1 MQRHARRKADK
12 GNEVF
17 HDRQSANGLSKKPR
31 CPIRRTED
39 QLGKTLPTMESL
51 MLLNDPQA
59 DVLLDAATK
68 GIPIGPSPLRLRDVA
83 AQGWNVLAGDCP
95 LPLAVIRTD
104 IMAANSAWMMAFA
117 SRHGLLLA
125 PHGKTTMAPA
135 LFAQQLADGAWAIT
149 VATSQQM
156 QVCLRAGIRRI
167 ILANQPMGKAVD
179 ACFAALAA
187 HADLELY
194 VLADSLEGVDLLANA
209 PRSAS
214 APALRVLV
222 EVGAA
227 GARTGC
233 RDVASAL
240 AVATAIDATPG
251 LTLAGVEA
259 FEGVLPDTAAVSI
272 FMQRVVETAIAIDSA
287 GLFSDVVMLS
297 AGGSAF
303 FDLVALGFQSVQ
315 LSRPLRRVL
324 RSGCYL
330 THDEFGLAK
339 EQVRM
344 LRERRVDLPEG
355 SLRAALEVWS
365 YVQSRPDP
373 DKAILTVGKR
383 DIGYDTGWPQPVAW
397 YRPGVMQGP
406 VPMPAGCTITG
417 LNDQH
422 AHMSLPPAATLA
434 VGDMVAIGI
443 AHPCTTFERWKVL
456 MLVDAQL
463 NVVGAIRTFF

>member
-1 MQRHARRKADK
+1 
-12 GNEVF
+12 
-17 HDRQSANGLSKKPR
+17 
-31 CPIRRTED
+31 
-39 QLGKTLPTMESL
+39 
-51 MLLNDPQA
+51 MLLNDPEA

-68 GIPIGPSPLRLRDVA
+68 GIPAAAASLRLRDVA
-83 AQGWNVLAGDCP
+83 AKGWNVLAGDCP

-117 SRHGLLLA
+117 RLHGLLLA

-135 LFAQQLADGAWAIT
+135 LFARQLADGAWAIT
-149 VATSQQM
+149 VATSQQL

-167 ILANQPMGKAVD
+167 ILANQPMGRAVD

-194 VLADSLEGVDLLANA
+194 ALADSLEGVELLARA
-209 PRSAS
+209 ERSAS

-222 EVGAA
+222 EVGVA

-240 AVATAIDATPG
+240 AVARAIDAAPG

-259 FEGVLPDTAAVSI
+259 FEGVLPDTAAVSAFI
-272 FMQRVVETAIAIDSA
+272 QRVVETAIAIDAA
-287 GLFSDVVMLS
+287 GLFSDDVLLS
-297 AGGSAF
+297 AGGTAF
-303 FDLVALGFQSVQ
+303 FDLVALGFESVK
-315 LSRPLRRVL
+315 LSRPVRRVL

-330 THDEFGLAK
+330 TYDEFGYAK
-339 EQVRM
+339 EQLRM
-344 LRERRVDLPEG
+344 LRERRVELPEG
-355 SLRAALEVWS
+355 SLQPALEVWS

-383 DIGYDTGWPQPVAW
+383 DIGYDTGLPQPVAW
-397 YRPGVMQGP
+397 YRPGHMAGP
-406 VPMPAGCTITG
+406 APMPAGCTITG

-422 AHMSLPPAATLA
+422 AHMSLPPGAALA
-434 VGDMVAIGI
+434 VGDMVALGI
-443 AHPCTTFERWKVL
+443 AHPCTTFERWQIL
-456 MLVDAQL
+456 MLVDARL